1 MLMAGSSG
9 LAAYVPE
16 DILERWAAAGAP
28 ADGLTFE
35 AVVLIV
41 DVVDSTGLTDRY
53 SALGRQGA
61 ERLSGILSEEFA
73 FIGSVVER
81 HGGSIARIAGDAL
94 IAVWPTDGA
103 GVTRPARNALASAME
118 VSAKVGGEISHRI
131 AVDFGPITLSVLG
144 DTGGRRFALVSG
156 APMRA
161 MAPGRLRGAPGE
173 VCVAEAVLEMSRGD
187 EVDRGRRNPSNTVV
201 GGAWGLRDFV
211 PPPVLSRVEAGLR
224 DWLAEFRTLSV
235 VYIGLA
241 DLSAAEIAKAFHIV
255 DAVARGAGAAV
266 WDVIDED
273 KGVVIKIIFGLPPY
287 ATETDAVWAV
297 DVARRALSAL
307 QSAGLVVDIGV
318 ATGRAFCG
326 EVGGASRREHIAVGP
341 AMNYGARLMQ
351 ASDGSVL
358 CDEATTRAAAGVFSF
373 GEPVALM
380 IKGRETP
387 LEARC
392 LSGLGYSQTTDADA
406 SADSPP
412 IGRLAAC
419 RTIDAGLSALV
430 VGPAH
435 PVLIRGEPG
444 VGKTR
449 LLQYAASQG
458 RKYYGLIEV
467 HARGARTER
476 NTPFFVFRQ
485 VLQGLVGLTSHGSDF
500 ITTFARARNLLVG
513 ERLAG
518 RVDLLNDIFPMLGR
532 PHANESLSGAARRM
546 ALEDLVVG
554 LFHRATRVSPC
565 LLLIDDLQWADS
577 ASRDLLQ
584 VVGERCPRVF
594 LIMGVRP
601 SGLGS
606 GHGVQL
612 FLATAET
619 VVDLDRLGPE
629 DTESLVASQLG
640 VARLP
645 RRLGAFIH
653 DRSGGL
659 PLHAQ
664 QLALSLLERG
674 LVTIANRRCEV
685 APGALIDDVAPDTLR
700 GLITE
705 RIDRLDPLDQ
715 LTAKAASVI
724 GLAFDLDCLSEIHPG
739 KVDAERIGQ
748 SLDQLVAAGF
758 VAPLGG
764 GQYVFEQALFR
775 ETLYE
780 LIPFAQR
787 SPLHVATARRIEAV
801 NVAEGGARHAELAWH
816 WEQGGEMA
824 RAIVW
829 RMNAAWSALQVHAD
843 ADALDHVTLVRRI
856 AGETGQ
862 RLSRAQLVQLERIHA
877 DACQGLARFDEAGL
891 HFRACA
897 SLAGLPIPESPPA
910 VVASLVVAIVSRL
923 ASRGGW
929 LRSYL
934 SLEAI
939 ERDRLAAHVY
949 MRLAEHAYFINDSLA
964 LMQRTLAS
972 LNHAERCG
980 SSLER
985 TVGYGGLAVGLGVA
999 GLAGPAKS
1007 NAERAVLLATGSGGG
1022 HELGLAH
1029 LMATVALFP
1038 AGNWRQTAD
1047 HAASGARQF
1056 EVVGDEFRRQSC
1068 TVLLAYA
1075 QLAQGER
1082 AATRETLSRVPDAS
1096 ADIETA
1102 SVRAWTASC
1111 RAVLDLVSG
1120 EAPLE
1125 SIAVLTASLS
1135 DLLGRADRLVCLGP
1149 LAEAHLAVGCHE
1161 KALEC
1166 VSEAIEILR
1175 TESPATG
1182 ISYVSLPR
1190 LVDCSLALGKTH
1202 WAELALKSALAFAGK
1217 ARIARP
1223 HVRYVAGRL
1232 AAHAGRF
1239 DRARSHWRI
1248 GLAEAEAIGMPYE
1261 AALCGDALSGVSKS
1275 MGGEMSTLTI
1285 ADRRRF

>member
-1 MLMAGSSG
+1 MPMAGGSG

-16 DILERWAAAGAP
+16 DLLERWAAAGAP
-28 ADGLTFE
+28 AGGLTFE
-35 AVVLIV
+35 AVALIV
-41 DVVDSTGLTDRY
+41 DVVDSTGMTDRY

-61 ERLSGILSEEFA
+61 ERLSGILSDEFA
-73 FIGSVVER
+73 FLVALVER

-94 IAVWPTDGA
+94 TAVWAIEGRD
-103 GVTRPARNALASAME
+103 VTRSARNALASARE
-118 VSAKVGGEISHRI
+118 IAAKVGGEISHRI

-156 APMRA
+156 EPLRA

-173 VCVAEAVLEMSRGD
+173 VCVADVVLDMSRRD
-187 EVDRGRRNPSNTVV
+187 EVEHGRRNPPNTVV
-201 GGAWGLRDFV
+201 GRAWGLRDFV
-211 PPPVLSRVEAGLR
+211 PPPVLTRVEAGLG

-235 VYIGLA
+235 VYVGLA

-255 DAVARGAGAAV
+255 DAVARDAGAAV

-273 KGVVIKIIFGLPPY
+273 KGVVIKVIFGLPPY

-297 DVARRALSAL
+297 DVASRALSAL

-341 AMNYGARLMQ
+341 VMNYGARLMQ

-358 CDEATTRAAAGVFSF
+358 CDEATSRAAAGVFGF
-373 GEPVALM
+373 GEPVALT
-380 IKGRETP
+380 IKGRESP

-392 LSGLGYSQTTDADA
+392 LLGLGDSRAVAADA
-406 SADSPP
+406 ASGSPP
-412 IGRLAAC
+412 VGRLAAC
-419 RTIDAGLSALV
+419 RMIDTGLNALMA
-430 VGPAH
+430 GPAGT
-435 PVLIRGEPG
+435 VLIRGEPG

-458 RKYYGLIEV
+458 LKCDLIEV
-467 HARGARTER
+467 LARGARTER

-485 VLQGLVGLTSHGSDF
+485 VLQGLVGLTSHGADF
-500 ITTFARARNLLVG
+500 VATFARVRDLLIG
-513 ERLAG
+513 DRLAG
-518 RVDLLNDIFPMLGR
+518 RVNLLNDIFPMLGH
-532 PHANESLSGAARRM
+532 PHVNESLSGSTRRM
-546 ALEDLVVG
+546 ALEDLAVG
-554 LFHRATRVSPC
+554 LFHRATLVSPC
-565 LLLIDDLQWADS
+565 LLLVDDLQWADS
-577 ASRDLLQ
+577 ASSDLLRA
-584 VVGERCPRVF
+584 VGQRCPRVF
-594 LIMGVRP
+594 LIMGARH
-601 SGLGS
+601 SSLGS
-606 GHGVQL
+606 GHGVQSV
-612 FLATAET
+612 LAAVET
-619 VVDLDRLGPE
+619 VVDLDRLDPD
-629 DTESLVASQLG
+629 DTEALVASELG
-640 VARLP
+640 VERLP

-674 LVTIANRRCEV
+674 LVTIANRRCDV
-685 APGALIDDVAPDTLR
+685 APGALIEDAAPDSLR

-739 KVDAERIGQ
+739 KVGSGRIGQ
-748 SLDQLVAAGF
+748 SLEHLVAAGF
-758 VAPLGG
+758 VAALGG

-780 LIPFAQR
+780 LMPFAQR
-787 SPLHVATARRIEAV
+787 SPLHVATARRIEAGRGT
-801 NVAEGGARHAELAWH
+801 ESGARHAELAWH
-816 WEQGGEMA
+816 WEQGGEIA
-824 RAIVW
+824 RAIIW

-843 ADALDHVTLVRRI
+843 ADALDHVTLVRRM
-856 AGETGQ
+856 AGERGQ
-862 RLSRAQLVQLERIHA
+862 RLSSSQLVRLERIHA
-877 DACQGLARFDEAGL
+877 DACQGLARFSEAGL

-897 SLAGLPIPESPPA
+897 SHAGLTIPESRPA
-910 VVASLVVAIVSRL
+910 VVASLVAEIFARL
-923 ASRGGW
+923 AASAGW
-929 LRSYL
+929 VLPYRSI
-934 SLEAI
+934 EAT

-949 MRLAEHAYFINDSLA
+949 MRLAEHAYFINDPLA

-980 SSLER
+980 SSIER

-1007 NAERAVLLATGSGGG
+1007 NAERAVLLAAGSGGG

-1038 AGNWRQTAD
+1038 GGDWRQTAD
-1047 HAASGARQF
+1047 HAASGAHQF

-1068 TVLLAYA
+1068 AVLLAYA
-1075 QLAQGER
+1075 QLAQGDR

-1102 SVRAWTASC
+1102 SVRAWSASC

-1125 SIAVLTASLS
+1125 SIAVLNTSLS
-1135 DLLGRADRLVCLGP
+1135 DLLSRADRLVCLGP
-1149 LAEAHLAVGCHE
+1149 LAEAHLTVGGRE

-1166 VSEAIEILR
+1166 LGEALEILR

-1232 AAHAGRF
+1232 AAHTGRI
-1239 DRARSHWRI
+1239 DRARAHWRI
-1248 GLAEAEAIGMPYE
+1248 GLAEAVAISMPYE
-1261 AALCGDALSGVSKS
+1261 AALCRDALRGDLKS
-1275 MGGEMSTLTI
+1275 PDGRMSTLAI
-1285 ADRRRF
+1285 ADRRRI